1 MAGNRMAYLESY
13 DTGDKY
19 VLGECLGQGGF
30 GEAFRAALLR
40 RNRPLPKQVCIKI
53 AGDVESWHREA
64 YFGEVLRG
72 HLGAVQME
80 CTFVG
85 RRGRKHPL
93 YCTVFELAAGSVAD
107 KLSEGGFGWTE
118 RRILSES
125 TRVTEALAA
134 LHRSGMVHRDITP
147 MNVLQMPNGHLKL
160 ADYGIA
166 TGNLTG
172 GKITADAFNPSH
184 TPDTILDGKQTWGP
198 REDVWQL
205 GQLLAM
211 LIIDSTNP
219 GYYRTTCPGPITR
232 DSVRDL
238 RCSDRAKE
246 IMYRCVA
253 KAAFRL
259 RDADEVLRV
268 ARMGGDYRLSRI
280 GSLRNRTI
288 VFTGPAP
295 LPRSEM
301 KRLARKMKARCV
313 EKQVTGAVDT
323 VVVGGTS
330 PVWAAG
336 SKGVKLLAA
345 LQKKDDG
352 HPIKFIS
359 AERFLSLAGKKISAA
374 AFRA

>member
-1 MAGNRMAYLESY
+1 MAFLESY
-13 DTGDKY
+13 DTGDRY
-19 VLGECLGQGGF
+19 VLSECLGQGGF
-30 GEAFRAALLR
+30 GKAFRAALLKR
-40 RNRPLPKQVCIKI
+40 TRPSPRNVCVKI
-53 AGDVESWHREA
+53 TGDVESWHREA
-64 YFGEVLRG
+64 YFGELLRG
-72 HLGAVQME
+72 HPGAVQME

-85 RRGRKHPL
+85 RQGRKHPL
-93 YCTVFELAAGSVAD
+93 YCTVFELAAGSLAAKLNEGGLGWKEPRV
-107 KLSEGGFGWTE
+107 LSEFN
-118 RRILSES
+118 
-125 TRVTEALAA
+125 RVTEALAA
-134 LHRSGMVHRDITP
+134 LHRHGMVHRDITP

-166 TGNLTG
+166 TGNLKG
-172 GKITADAFNPSH
+172 GKTAADAFNPWH
-184 TPDTILDGKQTWGP
+184 APDTILDGKQTWGP

-211 LIIDSTNP
+211 LIIDGTNP
-219 GYYRTTCPGPITR
+219 GYYRTTCPGPILR

-268 ARMGGDYRLSRI
+268 AKTGGDYRLSRI
-280 GSLRNRTI
+280 SSLCNRTV

-295 LPRSEM
+295 LPRSAME
-301 KRLARKMKARCV
+301 RLARKMKARCID
-313 EKQVTGAVDT
+313 KQVTGAVDT
-323 VVVGGTS
+323 VVVGGSS

-345 LQKKDDG
+345 LQLRDDG

-359 AERFLSLAGKKISAA
+359 AETFLSLAGK
-374 AFRA
+374 